1 MFGSSFEFGVDSFF
15 IIFVVIFVAILAVVI
30 GRGIYVWNKNNHSA
44 KLTVDARVVT
54 KRMKVTSMSGGHAGN
69 VSSMNMGTSA
79 RTRYFATF
87 EMEKGSRLELQVS
100 DYEYGMLAEGDEGKL
115 TFQGTRYLGFE
126 RE

>member
-1 MFGSSFEFGVDSFF
+1 MQDFNFGGFNTFMVVL
-15 IIFVVIFVAILAVVI
+15 VVIFVAILVFAI

-54 KRMKVTSMSGGHAGN
+54 KRMNVSGMSGGHAGSTAGMRMG
-69 VSSMNMGTSA
+69 SSAIN
-79 RTRYFATF
+79 
-87 EMEKGSRLELQVS
+87 
-100 DYEYGMLAEGDEGKL
+100 DYEYGMLAEGDQGKL

>member
-1 MFGSSFEFGVDSFF
+1 MYGSGFEFGFDSFF

-54 KRMKVTSMSGGHAGN
+54 KRMQVSGMSGGHAGN
-69 VSSMNMGTSA
+69 VSTMNMGTSA

-87 EMEKGSRLELQVS
+87 EMEKGSRLQVS
-100 DYEYGMLAEGDEGKL
+100 DYEYGMLAEGDQGKL

>member
-1 MFGSSFEFGVDSFF
+1 MQEFSFGGFDTMMV
-15 IIFVVIFVAILAVVI
+15 IFVVIFVAILAVVI

-44 KLTVDARVVT
+44 KLTVEARVVT
-54 KRMKVTSMSGGHAGN
+54 KRMNVSGMSGGHAG
-69 VSSMNMGTSA
+69 STAGMRMGSSA

-87 EMEKGSRLELQVS
+87 ELEKGTRLELEVN
-100 DYEYGMLAEGDEGKL
+100 DYEYGMLAEGDQGKL